1 MRAVLLAAACICA
14 FAILVAM
21 MMKKETYSPRDGEA
35 ALVCY
40 WAPPPPPMSY
50 ATRQDPSGLAMPS
63 RTTYSKITNSEMTAS
78 PAPSNI
84 TAAPAGPSSVN
95 DARPMPVAIRVQK
108 MLEAKRL
115 ESLQEPLSV
124 PPPYSTSTVS
134 PGMQN
139 IGVSPIPLPPTVPPT
154 TKIPSL
160 LDPVIGITSTPQPQ
174 TTAPPAFTPPAT
186 ALPSFS
192 PTPLIN

>member
-1 MRAVLLAAACICA
+1 MRRTVLLAAACMCV
-14 FAILVAM
+14 FAILAAM
-21 MMKKETYSPRDGEA
+21 TLKKETYSPRDGEA

-40 WAPPPPPMSY
+40 WAPPPLPMSY

-63 RTTYSKITNSEMTAS
+63 RTAYSKITNSEMTAA

-84 TAAPAGPSSVN
+84 TAAPVGPSSVN
-95 DARPMPVAIRVQK
+95 DARPMPVAVRVQQ
-108 MLEAKRL
+108 MLNAQRL
-115 ESLQEPLSV
+115 ESLQQPLPTP
-124 PPPYSTSTVS
+124 PPPYSMATVS

-139 IGVSPIPLPPTVPPT
+139 ITVSPIPLPPTVPPT

-160 LDPVIGITSTPQPQ
+160 LDPITSAVQATP
-174 TTAPPAFTPPAT
+174 PPAFTPAAT

-192 PTPLIN
+192 PAPAML

>member
-1 MRAVLLAAACICA
+1 MRAVLLTAVCLCA
-14 FAILVAM
+14 FAILAM
-21 MMKKETYSPRDGEA
+21 MVMRKEKYSPRDGEA

-40 WAPPPPPMSY
+40 WAPPPPPMSL

-63 RTTYSKITNSEMTAS
+63 RTAYSNIVSEMSAS

-84 TAAPAGPSSVN
+84 TAAPARPSSVN
-95 DARPMPVAIRVQK
+95 DARPMPVAVRVQQ
-108 MLEAKRL
+108 MLNAQRLEA
-115 ESLQEPLSV
+115 LQQPLPTP
-124 PPPYSTSTVS
+124 PPPYSAATVS

-139 IGVSPIPLPPTVPPT
+139 ITVSPLPLPPTVPQT

-160 LDPVIGITSTPQPQ
+160 LDAIPVRDQATP
-174 TTAPPAFTPPAT
+174 PPAFTPAAT

-192 PTPLIN
+192 PVPSM

>member
-1 MRAVLLAAACICA
+1 MRAVLLVAACICA
-14 FAILVAM
+14 FAILATM
-21 MMKKETYSPRDGEA
+21 MMKKEKYSPRDGEA

-63 RTTYSKITNSEMTAS
+63 RTAYSKIANSEMTAS

-95 DARPMPVAIRVQK
+95 DARPMPVAVRVQQ
-108 MLEAKRL
+108 MLNAQRLEA
-115 ESLQEPLSV
+115 LQQPLPV
-124 PPPYSTSTVS
+124 PPPYSTATVS

-160 LDPVIGITSTPQPQ
+160 LDAVPAANQATP
-174 TTAPPAFTPPAT
+174 PPAFTPAAT

-192 PTPLIN
+192 PAASM